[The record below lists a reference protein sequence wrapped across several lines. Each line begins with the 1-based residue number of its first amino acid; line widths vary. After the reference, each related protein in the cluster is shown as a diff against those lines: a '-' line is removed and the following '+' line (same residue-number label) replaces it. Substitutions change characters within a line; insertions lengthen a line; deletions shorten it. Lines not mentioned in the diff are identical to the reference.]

1 MGLLITS
8 TAMSTRPPPLAAI
21 SRVHKDRFQRPE
33 NAYPAPS
40 SWSKRSTMPM
50 ARSSSPPLSSSPPR
64 TTYSARDSDS
74 YAFIHNSSPTIG
86 HGIDLPAFQRH
97 SEDPMPWEY
106 KATRPYKPTHH
117 FDISEAR
124 YPQYDAYDIPPSSEL
139 EIDYTVD
146 DADVSLPEI
155 DSETTSESSPG
166 HGSIYFS
173 DSEEDMAQ
181 DDSAEDDGVF
191 SFGYS
196 TLRSTCFRVSSERGQ
211 WKNDPTALKPSATA
225 NLSSIRRL
233 RQSVPTPS
241 RQPSENLPAASRP
254 VSEPLPADIPN
265 EKVLVEEPTHDDAD
279 GQELSEEV
287 LAPSSPSVPHSDRP
301 ITPEPQALPEYSSP
315 LPPSSPL
322 LSPMSGC
329 VSSMSRSVS
338 PLSLPPSSPSFMPM
352 EDLLLDE
359 DVEPLD
365 SNVNVKSAV
374 SFLSSSSS
382 LAVDDDDHSMPIDLE
397 SAPEEPVVEPLIPE
411 AAPAPVS
418 KADDVDAATVDAEQ
432 LIVVNPPRKT
442 IDIIAPSPSLAEA
455 PTLHQITKAKSAASS
470 VASGSS
476 SRALSPDE
484 NLAVEKRPPQ
494 KPRVREEGGKPL
506 REQVHNSEVL
516 TAAHSK
522 PEGKKKGKKQVVQGS
537 AASGLASS
545 SGSLSSKRKAEGGEG
560 SDGVVPA
567 KKRKQGT
574 STSGTGGD
582 NIASSSTAK
591 ASKKSS
597 AARHETDDEDAD
609 DALPQ
614 PPSKSTSAKSRKR
627 RAEKD
632 LKEPRVSQPKKRSQQ
647 AFALESPQKGG
658 EQSQVVVE
666 EEGDA
671 EMKGM
676 IIECMATSR
685 ASSMPVS
692 LVARTVM
699 QAHPR
704 LKAEK
709 TEKEWR
715 RVIGRV
721 LVNGMAGRGSGV
733 FGKVD
738 SSGKDDSDRPLEAQW
753 FYVPEMDEDQDR
765 AALIRSMMP
774 RPGKRSVTKQYK
786 QYYWRPL
793 DKISR
798 WDPEDE
804 L

>member
-1 MGLLITS
+1 
-8 TAMSTRPPPLAAI
+8 
-21 SRVHKDRFQRPE
+21 
-33 NAYPAPS
+33 
-40 SWSKRSTMPM
+40 
-50 ARSSSPPLSSSPPR
+50 
-64 TTYSARDSDS
+64 
-74 YAFIHNSSPTIG
+74 
-86 HGIDLPAFQRH
+86 
-97 SEDPMPWEY
+97 MPWEY

-181 DDSAEDDGVF
+181 DDSAEDDGIF

-241 RQPSENLPAASRP
+241 RQPSENLPSASRP
-254 VSEPLPADIPN
+254 VSEPLPADIPH
-265 EKVLVEEPTHDDAD
+265 EKALVEEPTHDDAD

-287 LAPSSPSVPHSDRP
+287 LAPSSPSAPHSDRP

-359 DVEPLD
+359 DLESLD
-365 SNVNVKSAV
+365 SSVNVKLAV
-374 SFLSSSSS
+374 IFLSSSPS
-382 LAVDDDDHSMPIDLE
+382 LVRDDDHSMPIDVE
-397 SAPEEPVVEPLIPE
+397 STPAEPVVETISE
-411 AAPAPVS
+411 FAPVS

-432 LIVVNPPRKT
+432 LVVVDAPRKT
-442 IDIIAPSPSLAEA
+442 IDIIAPSPTLAEA

-484 NLAVEKRPPQ
+484 NVAVEKRPPQ
-494 KPRVREEGGKPL
+494 KPRVREEGGRPL

-516 TAAHSK
+516 TGAPSK
-522 PEGKKKGKKQVVQGS
+522 PEGKKKGKKQGVQGS
-537 AASGLASS
+537 AASGSASS
-545 SGSLSSKRKAEGGEG
+545 SGTSSSSKRKAEGGEG
-560 SDGVVPA
+560 LEGVVPA
-567 KKRKQGT
+567 KKRKQGA

-609 DALPQ
+609 DALPH
-614 PPSKSTSAKSRKR
+614 PPSKSASAKSRKR

-632 LKEPRVSQPKKRSQQ
+632 SKETRVSQPKKRSQQ
-647 AFALESPQKGG
+647 AFALESPQKGA
-658 EQSQVVVE
+658 EHSQVVV

-715 RVIGRV
+715 KVIGRV